1 MLAAASR
8 MVSQN
13 TPNREAA
20 ARRLM
25 AAAPSH
31 GIDLTL
37 AWGTTQP
44 DPARQ
49 TERIRQMCLAVP
61 GAGRTIMLF
70 VSEPLP
76 GGDPDG
82 PGAGRTERTES
93 IAAACCYFQHHAV
106 APVSSGGVQGAQALA
121 KIVQGL
127 PDPREFWAVEAF
139 RDAGLIKVGDLS
151 YLRRVLQ
158 SRRGGAVPAPPWPQG
173 VTLAQ
178 VSTIQDQVE
187 RDRLLIAALDA
198 SYQQTLDCPELC
210 GLRETADVLASHRA
224 TGVFDPALWWL
235 VFDAGRARGCMLLS
249 RCPENRSVE
258 LVYLGL
264 SPELRGKGIA
274 RALLELGASRAG
286 APNYDEMT
294 CAVDQRN
301 LPALA
306 LYRRSG
312 FTSFAQRVALV
323 RPL

>member
-20 ARRLM
+20 ARRLL

-31 GIDLTL
+31 GIDLSL

-44 DPARQ
+44 DPARR

-70 VSEPLP
+70 VSEPP
-76 GGDPDG
+76 PEGDAD
-82 PGAGRTERTES
+82 GAGTGRAERTAS
-93 IAAACCYFQHHAV
+93 ISAACCYFQHHAA
-106 APVSSGGVQGAQALA
+106 APASAGGPKGPPVLA
-121 KIVQGL
+121 KIAQGL
-127 PDPREFWAVEAF
+127 PDPREYWAVEAF
-139 RDAGLIKVGDLS
+139 RGAGFVKVGDLS
-151 YLRRVLQ
+151 YLRRELQ
-158 SRRGGAVPAPPWPQG
+158 SPRTPAPAPQWPEG
-173 VTLAQ
+173 IAVVQ
-178 VSTIQDQVE
+178 VSSLPDPAE
-187 RDRLLIAALDA
+187 RDRLLIAALDG

-210 GLRETADVLASHRA
+210 GLRETGDVLASHRA
-224 TGVFDPALWWL
+224 TGVFDPSLWWL
-235 VFDAGRARGCMLLS
+235 VLGADRPKGCMLLS

-274 RALLELGASRAG
+274 RRLLDLGASRAA

-301 LPALA
+301 SPALA

-312 FTSFAQRVALV
+312 FSSFAQRIALV